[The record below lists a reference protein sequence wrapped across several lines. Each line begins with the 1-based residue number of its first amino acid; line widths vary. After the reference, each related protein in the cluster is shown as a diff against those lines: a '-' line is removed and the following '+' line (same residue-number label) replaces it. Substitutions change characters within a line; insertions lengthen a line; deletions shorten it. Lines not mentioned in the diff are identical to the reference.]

1 VFVVALGVRLVHVW
15 QMRGTVYFSVL
26 MADSRGYD
34 AWARQIAAGDWI
46 GRDVFYQAPLY
57 PYFLA
62 TLYSFF
68 GPDLLVVRV
77 VQALLGA
84 AACVALA
91 VATARLFS
99 ERAGLVAG
107 LMLALYP
114 PAIFFDGSIQKS
126 VLDVLLLC
134 VALAITATLARDSRA
149 SSTSPWWTLLGIVTA
164 ALMLTRENA
173 ALLALVLGC
182 WGFSRAPRAGAA
194 FALGVTVGLLPVV
207 ARNYVVGGGFYLTTS
222 QFGSNLYIGNNPRAN
237 GSYVSLREGRGSPEY
252 ERVDAT
258 ALAEAASGRSLTPRE
273 VSSYWTMRTV
283 AFVRAEPWAWLRL
296 LVYKARLLVSRT
308 EIIDTESQESHA
320 EYSLPLRVLGRVWHF
335 GVVLP
340 LALLGIVARWGE
352 RRTLV
357 VVYALAAAYAISV
370 VVFFV
375 VARYRLPLVPLLL
388 PFAAAGVL
396 WLPRVRPAALAGV
409 TVAAIVA
416 NWPVHTAASQQAI
429 TENNLGAALQDVGRV
444 DEAVARYRR
453 ALELSPGYTPALNN
467 LGTAL
472 RARGRAEEAV
482 ATYDSAIARGAG
494 QTNPSLY
501 LNRGNALM
509 EQGRTA
515 EAVEWF
521 RRALA
526 ADPQSAHARDAL
538 ANSLY
543 DAGTDALERGAFAA
557 AESALREALALKPA
571 SAEMHNN
578 LGIALASQGRIAE
591 AVRAWEAA
599 LRLNPNLTDA
609 RRNLQLASQKLKTKN

>member
-1 VFVVALGVRLVHVW
+1 
-15 QMRGTVYFSVL
+15 
-26 MADSRGYD
+26 
-34 AWARQIAAGDWI
+34 
-46 GRDVFYQAPLY
+46 
-57 PYFLA
+57 
-62 TLYSFF
+62 
-68 GPDLLVVRV
+68 
-77 VQALLGA
+77 
-84 AACVALA
+84 
-91 VATARLFS
+91 
-99 ERAGLVAG
+99 
-107 LMLALYP
+107 
-114 PAIFFDGSIQKS
+114 
-126 VLDVLLLC
+126 
-134 VALAITATLARDSRA
+134 
-149 SSTSPWWTLLGIVTA
+149 
-164 ALMLTRENA
+164 
-173 ALLALVLGC
+173 
-182 WGFSRAPRAGAA
+182 
-194 FALGVTVGLLPVV
+194 
-207 ARNYVVGGGFYLTTS
+207 
-222 QFGSNLYIGNNPRAN
+222 
-237 GSYVSLREGRGSPEY
+237 
-252 ERVDAT
+252 
-258 ALAEAASGRSLTPRE
+258 
-273 VSSYWTMRTV
+273 
-283 AFVRAEPWAWLRL
+283 
-296 LVYKARLLVSRT
+296 
-308 EIIDTESQESHA
+308 
-320 EYSLPLRVLGRVWHF
+320 
-335 GVVLP
+335 
-340 LALLGIVARWGE
+340 
-352 RRTLV
+352 
-357 VVYALAAAYAISV
+357 

>member
-1 VFVVALGVRLVHVW
+1 
-15 QMRGTVYFSVL
+15 
-26 MADSRGYD
+26 
-34 AWARQIAAGDWI
+34 
-46 GRDVFYQAPLY
+46 
-57 PYFLA
+57 
-62 TLYSFF
+62 
-68 GPDLLVVRV
+68 
-77 VQALLGA
+77 
-84 AACVALA
+84 
-91 VATARLFS
+91 
-99 ERAGLVAG
+99 
-107 LMLALYP
+107 MLALYP
-114 PAIFFDGSIQKS
+114 PAIFFDGLIQKS